1 MSSSFLWQYFFR
13 PESEDEILTL
23 LQRVPLFDE
32 LSRKERKAV
41 ENILHRR
48 EYKQGEYIFH
58 EDEIGL
64 GMYIIQSGE
73 VVIVLEKD
81 NYEISRL
88 TDGEFFGELSLFV
101 DKPRSAAAIATRE
114 TKVFGFFEPDLIG
127 LLETHPK
134 IGLSVINKL
143 AHILAERLHA
153 ASVENR
159 KLHTQIVTLQNKLH
173 DDR

>member
-13 PESEDEILTL
+13 PESEEEILTL

-32 LSRKERKAV
+32 LSRRERKAI
-41 ENILHRR
+41 EGILHRR

-73 VVIVLEKD
+73 VAIVIEKD
-81 NYEISRL
+81 NHEIAQLS
-88 TDGEFFGELSLFV
+88 DGEFFGEISLFL
-101 DKPRSAAAIATRE
+101 DTPRTAAAIAMTE
-114 TKVFGFFEPDLIG
+114 TKVFGFFEPDLFG

-134 IGLSVINKL
+134 IGLSVIMKL
-143 AHILAERLHA
+143 AKILAQRLHNASIENKHLHVKIA
-153 ASVENR
+153 ALKE
-159 KLHTQIVTLQNKLH
+159 KYG
-173 DDR
+173 

>member
-13 PESEDEILTL
+13 PESEEDILTL

-32 LSRKERKAV
+32 LNRKERKAV
-41 ENILHRR
+41 EAILHRR
-48 EYKQGEYIFH
+48 EYKEGEYIFH

-73 VVIVLEKD
+73 VSIVIERD
-81 NYEISRL
+81 NYEISRM

-101 DKPRSAAAIATRE
+101 DKPRSAAAIAMKD
-114 TKVFGFFEPDLIG
+114 TKVFGFFEPDLLG
-127 LLETHPK
+127 LLETNPK

-143 AHILAERLHA
+143 ANILAERLHA
-153 ASVENR
+153 ASIENKKLHMQIVELQR
-159 KLHTQIVTLQNKLH
+159 KL
-173 DDR
+173 DDKR